1 MTNHMLNTDNILI
14 ATLRKKLDLTS
25 EKLYQLQSYSP
36 NNITS
41 PLEMKDT
48 QNWVDLLYAHRFDP
62 IGIIPDYDADGVLS
76 GSLLYGALF
85 ELGFTDV
92 TIYTPRITTGY
103 GMSETSVKE
112 LLDLNPNI
120 ATILTTDNG
129 IAAFEGIAYAKK
141 LGKTV
146 LVSDHHLGN
155 QKEPN
160 FDSAV
165 NPNRYNDPSTF
176 KGGAGTVIIWKLMVW
191 YAACYV
197 PDKMAAIYNLFPFAG
212 ISNIADVMPIT
223 DENRTLVKMTVK
235 AFSQKINMHQAKLG
249 HHPKYERL
257 FDGLI
262 ELWGLFNE
270 NGKLKYGVNEDL
282 FGFSLVPMLN
292 SPRRMTGSSKLG
304 FEMFIDF
311 DESPTPLETAH
322 ALDNLNQLRKNTV
335 NEIAACVIDTLLA
348 RYQASNIPACI
359 TVAVDTKP
367 GIAGLIS
374 SQITN
379 QFGVPSLVFAKE
391 FNIKPG
397 EILTQA
403 DLNSIAPTGMAA
415 SARSPE
421 AFNIKTALDAVDTAS
436 PGLLDSYGG
445 HAGAAGAHINSTN
458 FEKFVL
464 ATETVFAQVAAQ
476 IEFDP
481 KQIESRSIGKSFLF
495 TPKGHYSR
503 STYQFEQDA
512 VSVESLVE
520 LTKFVDSLR
529 PFGQGFKEPQ
539 FTVAIDTTSVKPTP
553 LGKAQVNGHP
563 KHVKFQLTNMSV
575 IYWNVSQTDLERFE
589 AADLIY
595 VTGKFSINSFNGNDS
610 IQLIANKTIFN

>member
-112 LLDLNPNI
+112 LLELNPNI

-129 IAAFEGIAYAKK
+129 IAAFEGIAYAKN

-176 KGGAGTVIIWKLMVW
+176 KGGAGTVVIWKLMVW
-191 YAACYV
+191 YAACYA

-257 FDGLI
+257 FDGLL

-322 ALDNLNQLRKNTV
+322 ALDSLNQLRKNTV

-348 RYQASNIPACI
+348 HYQASNIPACI

-397 EILTQA
+397 EILTQT
-403 DLNSIAPTGMAA
+403 DLDSIAPTGMAA

-445 HAGAAGAHINSTN
+445 HAGAAGAHINSMN

-481 KQIESRSIGKSFLF
+481 KQIESHNIGKSFLF

-539 FTVAIDTTSVKPTP
+539 FTVAIDTTCVKPTP

-563 KHVKFQLTNMSV
+563 KHIKFQLTNMSV

-589 AADLIY
+589 TADLIY